1 VQFFLDFDFLL
12 WSFYLLIV
20 LFFIIV
26 IPFYFVD
33 LTILDNING
42 VRGRFLFFLALPE
55 FVWGEEAVFLLTLG
69 EGG

>member
-12 WSFYLLIV
+12 WCFYFFIV
-20 LFFIIV
+20 LFFIVV

-33 LTILDNING
+33 LTILENING

-55 FVWGEEAVFLLTLG
+55 FVWGEEAVFLLALG